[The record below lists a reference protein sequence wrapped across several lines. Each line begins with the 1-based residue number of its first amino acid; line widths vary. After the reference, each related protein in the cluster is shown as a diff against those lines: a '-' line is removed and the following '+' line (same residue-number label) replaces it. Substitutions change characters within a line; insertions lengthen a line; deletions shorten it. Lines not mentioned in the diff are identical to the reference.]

1 MEYNKIPVTFRT
13 RRRASTEEINYR
25 YDIKQVLVID
35 GIDELPEYFRV
46 DFCNEGDSSTKPMIG
61 TAAGVEIPDEYLLTG
76 KPIKAYLVLSGTG
89 GDVQTRYEI
98 DIPVRLRPPDSGE
111 TPTPEEQSVIDQ
123 LIAALNAGVAEAEQG
138 AEDAEASAED
148 SEAWAKGTRKGEAVT
163 EEDETY
169 QNNAAYFADQ
179 AGRYAGGAGASAQR
193 SEEAALA
200 AIAAKNAAG
209 RFVTDAETAKDGA
222 VEAKNQAQNIVD
234 GASAAIEQKKTEAVD
249 AVNSAGNTQT
259 TRVNNAGTDAV
270 GAVAAA
276 RNTAVNAVNDAGST
290 QVEAV
295 TEEGT
300 RQKAAAKEQ
309 ADAAA
314 GSAREAGTARDGAVA
329 AKTAIE
335 NLGVTAESLDPESS
349 ASVQKTLVDGIV
361 QLLFGIPRGTKGEKG
376 DPPSIE
382 EYAGLVTAWLDEHIT
397 QPTTPIVDP
406 SLNIEGAAADA
417 AATGLIK
424 AVVNGIAMEDTA
436 LITLER
442 ETEFTFWLGRAFKVL
457 DDLTDDLVAAVA
469 AEIAKLPQDE
479 NGQAIV
485 ESIAEGNSWIQQL
498 LHEVE
503 GTV

>member
-123 LIAALNAGVAEAEQG
+123 LIAALNAGVAEAEQS

-148 SEAWAKGTRKGEAVT
+148 SEAWAKGTRKGETVT

-209 RFVTDAETAKDGA
+209 RFATDAETAKAGA

-276 RNTAVNAVNDAGST
+276 RNTAVSAVNDAGST
-290 QVEAV
+290 QVTAV
-295 TEEGT
+295 QEEGA

-314 GSAREAGTARDGAVA
+314 RSATDAETAKDGAVA
-329 AKTAIE
+329 AKNRAEEVLQSIPQDYSELSEDIRDAAQDVTGQALRDALLREAGITEDLLEVIGLTFDALPSDETAADIRNAISLE
-335 NLGVTAESLDPESS
+335 ADRLGEIYDLW
-349 ASVQKTLVDGIV
+349 LM
-361 QLLFGIPRGTKGEKG
+361 EK
-376 DPPSIE
+376 
-382 EYAGLVTAWLDEHIT
+382 
-397 QPTTPIVDP
+397 
-406 SLNIEGAAADA
+406 EGA
-417 AATGLIK
+417 
-424 AVVNGIAMEDTA
+424 
-436 LITLER
+436 
-442 ETEFTFWLGRAFKVL
+442 
-457 DDLTDDLVAAVA
+457 
-469 AEIAKLPQDE
+469 
-479 NGQAIV
+479 
-485 ESIAEGNSWIQQL
+485 
-498 LHEVE
+498 
-503 GTV
+503 